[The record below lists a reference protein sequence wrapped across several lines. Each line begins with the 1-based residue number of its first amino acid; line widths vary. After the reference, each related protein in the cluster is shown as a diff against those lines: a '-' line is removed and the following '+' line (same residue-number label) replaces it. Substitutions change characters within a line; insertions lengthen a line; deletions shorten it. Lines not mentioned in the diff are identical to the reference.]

1 MEIGGGGIN
10 LTEKEIKLPKLRCL
24 RCNHEWHPRKEEMPK
39 TCPNCKSPYWDRERR
54 KNDKNVKGGK
64 E

>member
-1 MEIGGGGIN
+1 M
-10 LTEKEIKLPKLRCL
+10 TEKEIKLPKLRCL